1 MCINERQSSLRAFTL
16 VEMMVAIAVS
26 GILLTALLTS
36 SVYSSRSFAALE
48 NYVDLEQKSQIALDT
63 MTKDIRQTIALS
75 NYYTRTINGRLVT
88 NVLSFMDWDGQPLTY
103 SYTNNSLLKQKGGQ
117 DTTLLK
123 NVDFLTFQVYQRNPV
138 GGTYDQFTTSNAAM
152 CKLVS
157 VSWVCTRTI
166 LGSKMNSE
174 SVQTAKIVIRKQ

>member
-1 MCINERQSSLRAFTL
+1 
-16 VEMMVAIAVS
+16 MMVSIAVS
-26 GILLTALLTS
+26 SVLMTALLTS

-48 NYVDLEQKSQIALDT
+48 NYVDLEQKSQNALDI
-63 MTKDIRQTIALS
+63 MTKEIRQTIALS
-75 NYYTRTINGRLVT
+75 NYYTRTINGKYVT
-88 NVLSFMDWDGQPLTY
+88 NVLSFTDFDGQPLTY
-103 SYTNNSLLKQKGGQ
+103 SYTNSTLVRQKGGQ
-117 DTTLLK
+117 DTMLLK

-138 GGTYDQFTTSNAAM
+138 GGTYDQFTTSNAAV

-157 VSWVCTRTI
+157 VSWICTRTI

>member
-1 MCINERQSSLRAFTL
+1 MCTNPRPSAARAFTL
-16 VEMMVAIAVS
+16 VEMMVSMAVS
-26 GILLTALLTS
+26 GILITALLTT
-36 SVYSSRSFAALE
+36 SVYASRSFAALE
-48 NYVDLEQKSQIALDT
+48 NYVDLEQKSQNALDT

-75 NYYTRTINGRLVT
+75 NYYTRTINGKFVT
-88 NVLSFMDWDGQPLTY
+88 NVLSFTDADGQPLTY
-103 SYTNNSLLKQKGGQ
+103 AFTNSTLVKQKGGQ
-117 DTTLLK
+117 DTTLLR
-123 NVDFLTFQVYQRNPV
+123 NVDFLTFQVFQRNPV

-166 LGSKMNSE
+166 LGSKLNSE